1 MRLPP
6 VAWATGARMTS
17 IQQAA
22 DEARAEYRM
31 TSEGLQTASTE
42 LLNREYE
49 EDDLERE
56 RLARMGPESC
66 ECF

>member
-1 MRLPP
+1 
-6 VAWATGARMTS
+6 MTS

-22 DEARAEYRM
+22 DEAREEYRM

-49 EDDLERE
+49 EDLERE
-56 RLARMGPESC
+56 RLERHGPASC